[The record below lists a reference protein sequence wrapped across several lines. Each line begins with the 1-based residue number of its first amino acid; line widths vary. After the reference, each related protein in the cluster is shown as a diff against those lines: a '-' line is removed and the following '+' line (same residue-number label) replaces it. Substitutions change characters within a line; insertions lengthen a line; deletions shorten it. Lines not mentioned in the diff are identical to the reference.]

1 MSNKKPARGRPAKSG
16 KPLLAP
22 VMVRFPQA
30 MIDAIDDVAASRL
43 DQPDR
48 SSVIREL
55 IAEALEARLRRAP
68 SR

>member
-1 MSNKKPARGRPAKSG
+1 MSNKKPARGRPTKSG

-22 VMVRFPQA
+22 VMVRFPKA
-30 MIDAIDDVAASRL
+30 MIDAIDEVVATRL

-55 IAEALEARLRRAP
+55 IAEALDARRRRP
-68 SR
+68 GR